1 MLDPREI
8 SPGSNMPGYPHL
20 ATGWVYFSRSADKLR
35 ALRTVGVP
43 YRPEQ
48 IQSASED
55 ALKDAL
61 QITGD
66 LEQAAGVQ
74 LPPQSELVAL
84 IAYLQRLG
92 AAPQPKEA
100 H

>member
-8 SPGSNMPGYPHL
+8 SPGSNMPPYAHL
-20 ATGWVYFSRSADKLR
+20 AKGWVRFSESADKLR
-35 ALRTVGVP
+35 AMRTVGVP

-48 IQSASED
+48 IQGAAED

-61 QITGD
+61 VIARD
-66 LEQAAGVQ
+66 LETSAGAQ
-74 LPPQSELVAL
+74 LPPQAELIAL

-92 AAPQPKEA
+92 VAPQPKEVQ
-100 H
+100 